1 MCSIIDGIII
11 IYTELKKSE
20 GAIIPNC
27 TVKEKNVLS
36 LPGGTF
42 FMLKMCYAKDK
53 SQNLKIFFL
62 NKCFTVCVPVNV
74 KYSNLNVKFISLCFF
89 R

>member
-11 IYTELKKSE
+11 IYTELKKKSE

-36 LPGGTF
+36 LPGGGF

-53 SQNLKIFFL
+53 SQNLKIFF
-62 NKCFTVCVPVNV
+62 
-74 KYSNLNVKFISLCFF
+74 
-89 R
+89 